1 MTEHRV
7 SVLSSSL
14 RRYDDPTK
22 SRDPRI
28 RAVLEQLKTLPVNPA
43 PRAHFRAELRAQ
55 LVAVAPRIIADGITE
70 DAAMID
76 IVPRP
81 APAQLRPGAGAKSAT
96 PPVRATTQARA
107 RRSRPTD
114 TVWQRLRA
122 MPIIRPL
129 GVAASVITV
138 FALLLGGAV
147 WLSQKALPGDSMYGL
162 KRAGER
168 VELALASNDTERAQD
183 YLDFA
188 TTRVDEAKQLISG
201 SGFSASGS
209 GVLAAGGVSARTVD
223 LVSAALASADSDT
236 KSASRLLGGVAVS
249 QGSSSPLSSMM
260 TWAPQQLARLKELA
274 AAMPAGELRTRTTTS
289 TKLVHAVAARAS
301 TLGGNVDCACAGTTG
316 SDELGPVPCRS
327 CPTARTPSGPTVTGP
342 ARTTAPSSPVPVQ
355 PPSGTVGR
363 RVVPTVPT
371 VPPQPPPAQAP
382 TGNRVLPSAPPL
394 PSLPITLPTSTPRL
408 PAISEGPCVN
418 LLDLIK
424 LGKCPSPIP

>member
-7 SVLSSSL
+7 SVLGSSL

-28 RAVLEQLKTLPVNPA
+28 IAVLEQLKTLPVSPA
-43 PRAHFRAELRAQ
+43 PRAHFQAELRAQ

-81 APAQLRPGAGAKSAT
+81 APAQLRAGAGATSAT
-96 PPVRATTQARA
+96 PPRVRATTQARA
-107 RRSRPTD
+107 HRSRPTD
-114 TVWQRLRA
+114 PVWQRLRA

-147 WLSQKALPGDSMYGL
+147 WLSQKALPGDSLYGL

-188 TTRVDEAKQLISG
+188 TTRVDEAGQLISR

-236 KSASRLLGGVAVS
+236 KSASRLLGGIAVS
-249 QGSSSPLSSMM
+249 QGSSRPLSSMM
-260 TWAPQQLARLKELA
+260 TWAPKQLARLKELA

-289 TKLVHAVAARAS
+289 TTLVHAVAARAS

-327 CPTARTPSGPTVTGP
+327 CPAARTPSGPLITGP

-355 PPSGTVGR
+355 RPSGAVGR
-363 RVVPTVPT
+363 RVVTTVPS
-371 VPPQPPPAQAP
+371 QPPPAQVP
-382 TGNRVLPSAPPL
+382 TGNRVLPSAPQP
-394 PSLPITLPTSTPRL
+394 PSLPITLPTSTPSV
-408 PAISEGPCVN
+408 PALSGGSCVN

-424 LGKCPSPIP
+424 LGKCPSPTP